1 MKSDDMQRTLVAEF
15 SPLSWAMDRDGA
27 ITQSDSVGWTNIS
40 TTNNA
45 LFYEQTTIDLS
56 GYALQKKTFY
66 PHSSFEQRSAP
77 TIASFG
83 DTTARNV
90 YDTTIVSSVPLDEA
104 SIPLLVQ
111 SLPGFIPFSSVSAN
125 FDGYKIDRLTLM
137 HQHQLISTHDTTTA
151 GTAGISIYRVVSDN
165 YASSLEPT
173 AADELYCYRIVFS
186 QGVDG
191 SCTLPSVR
199 VVIPGSMS
207 REPFIEYVMRLRRS
221 YELAN
226 QV

>member
-1 MKSDDMQRTLVAEF
+1 MKSEDMQRTLVAEF
-15 SPLSWAMDRDGA
+15 SPLSWDMDRDGA
-27 ITQSDSVGWTNIS
+27 ITGSDAIGWTNLS
-40 TTNNA
+40 TTGNA

-66 PHSSFEQRSAP
+66 PHSSFEQRGAP
-77 TIASFG
+77 TIASFVE
-83 DTTARNV
+83 TTARNV
-90 YDTTIVSSVPLDEA
+90 YDTTIVSSVPLDDA

-111 SLPGFIPFSSVSAN
+111 SLPGFIPFSIVSTLVE
-125 FDGYKIDRLTLM
+125 GYRIDRLSLM

-151 GTAGISIYRVVSDN
+151 GASGSSIYRVVTDN

-191 SCTLPSVR
+191 SCTVPPVR

-207 REPFIEYVMRLRRS
+207 KEPFLEYVMRLRRS